1 MTRAS
6 GHGRLSSALR
16 ERSEE
21 KPASPAVWPRWNLPS
36 AIQIAEASSFALG
49 VQWHAE
55 YDPQRNPINRKL
67 FEAFGE
73 AMVAKQRAAA

>member
-1 MTRAS
+1 
-6 GHGRLSSALR
+6 
-16 ERSEE
+16 
-21 KPASPAVWPRWNLPS
+21 
-36 AIQIAEASSFALG
+36 

-73 AMVAKQRAAA
+73 AMVAKQKAAA